1 MKRNGVRMMALLMC
15 LCMLCACGKEVPEE
29 AQVTDVVEAT
39 GDAVIQNTEAS
50 SEEILSGEEP
60 DAVTEENEA
69 REELSK
75 EEIYW
80 QQVLESFADSEYDM
94 TAALTGTALKD
105 YCEDYFSLGVGINGS
120 TLDNLT
126 TYSDEYMA
134 VVKKHFNSCTMSNLM
149 KSCYLLRQQESIA
162 STAEGDGSPV
172 LSFETIDDTLKWCMD
187 NGVKMRGH
195 TLVWHAQAPDWF
207 FREGYTNDGAYV
219 DKDTMLFRMESYI
232 KQVLTHVQDNYP
244 GVIYCW
250 DVVNEA
256 VELGEGGDKDSFF
269 SCRVSSGEGP
279 NPWYLTIGEDY
290 VEMAFTYARKYAD
303 KDVKLFYNDY
313 NTFDVNKRAN
323 IIRLCEHLKEK
334 GLIDGIGMQGYW
346 GLDWPAQIDIEM
358 TIKLYAKLDL
368 EIQITELSV
377 GVDEENEE
385 QFLAQAKKYFNIF
398 MFLRNLD
405 TQGGGSANITN
416 VTLFGLKDHYHPAD
430 TTNARLFDANFQP
443 KEAFRR
449 VKAILNA
456 SYKKLDE

>member
-1 MKRNGVRMMALLMC
+1 MKRNGVRMMSLLIC

-39 GDAVIQNTEAS
+39 GDAVIQNTEAA

-162 STAEGDGSPV
+162 SAAEGDGSPV

-219 DKDTMLFRMESYI
+219 DKETMLFRMESYI

-398 MFLRNLD
+398 MFLRSLD

-416 VTLFGLKDHYHPAD
+416 VTLFGLKDHYTPGD
-430 TTNARLFDANFQP
+430 TTNARLFDTNFQP
-443 KEAFRR
+443 KEAFNR
-449 VKAILNA
+449 VKAILNS
-456 SYKKLDE
+456 SYKKLDN

>member
-1 MKRNGVRMMALLMC
+1 MKRISTRVISLLMC
-15 LCMLCACGKEVPEE
+15 ICMLCACGGKEPRDESQGTE
-29 AQVTDVVEAT
+29 VVEAT
-39 GDAVIQNTEAS
+39 NEAGEQNTDETSGEDTEEVADES
-50 SEEILSGEEP
+50 GEQEQLSEE
-60 DAVTEENEA
+60 D
-69 REELSK
+69 
-75 EEIYW
+75 IYW

-149 KSCYLLRQQESIA
+149 KSCYLLKQQESIA
-162 STAEGDGSPV
+162 SAAEGDGSPV
-172 LSFETIDDTLKWCMD
+172 LGFETIDDTLQWCMD

-219 DKDTMLFRMESYI
+219 DKETMLFRMESYI

-430 TTNARLFDANFQP
+430 TTNARLFDTNFQP
-443 KEAFRR
+443 KEAFQR

-456 SYKKLDE
+456 SYKKLDD